1 MLLFQ
6 ADSDLTEEEAMM
18 QAIAMSL
25 GVGEGGEEDETPP
38 GNPANQSFIFQIIRK
53 FGALI
58 VAMLYLFSD

>member
-38 GNPANQSFIFQIIRK
+38 GNALSFK
-53 FGALI
+53 
-58 VAMLYLFSD
+58 LY